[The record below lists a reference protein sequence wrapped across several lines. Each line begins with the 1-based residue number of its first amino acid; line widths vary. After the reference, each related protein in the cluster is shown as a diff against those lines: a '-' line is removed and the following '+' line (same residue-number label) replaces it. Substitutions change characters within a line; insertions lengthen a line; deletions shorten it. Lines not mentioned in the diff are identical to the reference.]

1 MSALAN
7 IIVGI
12 GGILHSLINVYIWV
26 IIIAALLSWVR
37 PDPYN
42 PIVQFLTR
50 ITAPAYQF
58 VRRMIPTDF
67 NGIDFAPLVIIIGL
81 QVIDIILINLLNTI
95 ATAF

>member
-12 GGILHSLINVYIWV
+12 GGIFHSLITVYIWV

-42 PIVQFLTR
+42 PIVQFLYR
-50 ITAPAYQF
+50 ITAPAYDF
-58 VRRMIPTDF
+58 VRRIMPTSF

-81 QVIDIILINLLNTI
+81 QVIDIILITLLNAI
-95 ATAF
+95 ATSF

>member
-1 MSALAN
+1 MSTLAS
-7 IIVGI
+7 IIMGI
-12 GGILHSLINVYIWV
+12 GGIIHSLLTIYIWV

-50 ITAPAYQF
+50 ITQPAYDL
-58 VRRMIPTDF
+58 VRRLMPTTF

-81 QVIDIILINLLNTI
+81 QVIDIILINLLNALASSI
-95 ATAF
+95 

>member
-50 ITAPAYQF
+50 ITAPAYQL
-58 VRRMIPTDF
+58 VRRMMPTTF
-67 NGIDFAPLVIIIGL
+67 NGIDVAPLVIIIGL
-81 QVIDIILINLLNTI
+81 QVTDIILVNLLNTI

>member
-12 GGILHSLINVYIWV
+12 GGILHSLLTIYIWV
-26 IIIAALLSWVR
+26 IIIAAVLSWVR

-50 ITAPAYQF
+50 ITSPAYHL
-58 VRRMIPTDF
+58 VRRMMPTTF
-67 NGIDFAPLVIIIGL
+67 NGIDLAPLIIIIGL
-81 QVIDIILINLLNTI
+81 QVIDIVLITLLNTI
-95 ATAF
+95 AASF

>member
-12 GGILHSLINVYIWV
+12 GGIFHSLINVYIWV

-50 ITAPAYQF
+50 ITAPAYQL
-58 VRRMIPTDF
+58 VRRMMPTTF

-81 QVIDIILINLLNTI
+81 QVTDIILVNLLNTI